1 MKEKEDE
8 GDNDEGEKEKEL
20 GVEEDLLQINQQIAQ
35 TKARYLFTKK
45 NKMKKV
51 IDR

>member
-20 GVEEDLLQINQQIAQ
+20 GVEEDLLQINQQIA
-35 TKARYLFTKK
+35 
-45 NKMKKV
+45 
-51 IDR
+51 